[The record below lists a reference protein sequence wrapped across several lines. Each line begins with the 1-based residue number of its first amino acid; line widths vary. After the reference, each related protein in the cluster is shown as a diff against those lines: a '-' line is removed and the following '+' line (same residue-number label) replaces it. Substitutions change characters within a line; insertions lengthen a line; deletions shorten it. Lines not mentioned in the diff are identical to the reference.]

1 MHSSEPSTLPSD
13 LLSQEFIHFP
23 NFVPVFL
30 MALTLSQ
37 ISMGQIGD
45 ETGPPLG
52 RERTQEHGES
62 YTRCLSAQ
70 HNGRHG
76 EPSTPCLLAIVA
88 GVWLSVFPAR
98 QS

>member
-1 MHSSEPSTLPSD
+1 MHSSEPSALPSD

-45 ETGPPLG
+45 ETGPHWA
-52 RERTQEHGES
+52 ERGLKSTVRVTQG
-62 YTRCLSAQ
+62 A
-70 HNGRHG
+70 
-76 EPSTPCLLAIVA
+76 
-88 GVWLSVFPAR
+88 
-98 QS
+98 